1 MEDKWTYDALMR
13 RVTEGVDQE
22 RLDLGSEAEIA
33 AMLQVVTG
41 DDLGSKMDK
50 MLILQKETIELGE
63 KKLRLTERTIS
74 TLEERLPPRE

>member
-63 KKLRLTERTIS
+63 KKPRLTERTIS